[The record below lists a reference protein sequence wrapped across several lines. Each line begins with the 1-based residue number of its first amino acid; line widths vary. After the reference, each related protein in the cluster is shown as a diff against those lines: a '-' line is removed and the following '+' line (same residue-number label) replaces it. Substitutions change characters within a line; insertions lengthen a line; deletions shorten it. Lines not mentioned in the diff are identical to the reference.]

1 MEELEE
7 YIAQNYSKTFALDLA
22 QVLSEQP
29 ERIAELLQ
37 IINKEE
43 EPISRRA
50 AWYFSTLFDIHPELV
65 HPYVDELIARVD
77 QVKSQSI
84 LRAYLRTIS
93 RVNIPEKYH
102 AFLIQFSAETI
113 LSNKS
118 EIAVKAMAMDIFL
131 QISKFQPDL
140 LYELE
145 YMIELIY
152 PEGSRGIQNKCR
164 NFLKEIEKI
173 RSKKSH

>member
-1 MEELEE
+1 MEDLEE
-7 YIAQNYSKTFALDLA
+7 YITQNYSKTFAIDLA
-22 QVLSEQP
+22 QVLSDQP
-29 ERIAELLQ
+29 ERIAKLIQ

-43 EPISRRA
+43 EPVSRRA
-50 AWYFSTLFDIHPELV
+50 AWYFSTLFDLYPTLV
-65 HPYVDELIARVD
+65 DPYVDELIARLD

-93 RVNIPEKYH
+93 RVNIPDKYH
-102 AFLIQFSAETI
+102 AFLIQYSADTI

-164 NFLKEIEKI
+164 NFLKEIDHI
-173 RSKKSH
+173 RSRRSS

>member
-7 YIAQNYSKTFALDLA
+7 YIAQNYSKTFAIDLA
-22 QVLSEQP
+22 HVLADQP
-29 ERIAELLQ
+29 ERIPEILH
-37 IINKEE
+37 IMYKEE

-50 AWYFSTLFDIHPELV
+50 AWYFSTFFDMHPALV
-65 HPYVDELIARVD
+65 HPYIDELIARVD

-84 LRAYLRTIS
+84 LRAFLRTIS
-93 RVNIPEKYH
+93 RIKIPENYH
-102 AFLIQFSAETI
+102 AFLVHYSAEVI

-118 EIAVKAMAMDIFL
+118 EIAVKAMAMDIFF
-131 QISKFQPDL
+131 QIATFQPEL
-140 LYELE
+140 FYELE
-145 YMIELIY
+145 HMIELIY

-173 RSKKSH
+173 RSKRPS